1 MKTITYPLVSFFLIS
16 IFIIAVNP
24 LMNHLQQPLAALPA
38 LLILFIL
45 LLIQCSSLFAA
56 INYYNKGGVKSLL
69 LGLIPTVITCIVNTG
84 ILLLQYFSNDAHTD
98 FVFYFEI
105 YLICI
110 FIILAAGRHKHTF
123 VLTPKKERLE
133 MHPSN
138 SYPNLNF
145 DFEIC
150 LYKIIPA
157 ISPIAFNSI
166 SSNSLSRPGI
176 YSNCRYSIVTPINVP
191 MQRTKIP

>member
-16 IFIIAVNP
+16 IFIIAVNS

-110 FIILAAGRHKHTF
+110 FIILAAGRHKHT
-123 VLTPKKERLE
+123 LR
-133 MHPSN
+133 
-138 SYPNLNF
+138 SYPQKRAFRNAP
-145 DFEIC
+145 FEQ
-150 LYKIIPA
+150 LPE
-157 ISPIAFNSI
+157 SELRF
-166 SSNSLSRPGI
+166 
-176 YSNCRYSIVTPINVP
+176 
-191 MQRTKIP
+191 